1 VERLA
6 SARDGMMVLTGPAGS
21 GKTTTLHAIL
31 VFLDQLLDSRLQ
43 MVAIED
49 PVERELPFATHVQIH
64 LPTGLDFHTAARA
77 CLRHSPD
84 VLLIGELRD
93 PETVLVALSAGMSGH
108 LVLTTLHAGRA
119 HRVPGR
125 LRALGAPPHL
135 IASAFNGAVAQR
147 LVPTSTGQV
156 PLFETLEMDEETRA
170 LLGDSESFQTAL
182 SQIRLKVK
190 PTLEE
195 HGQDL
200 VSAGLVSESA
210 LRLALGPAQIDHPES
225 ISTKGHADG
234 RL

>member
-1 VERLA
+1 
-6 SARDGMMVLTGPAGS
+6 
-21 GKTTTLHAIL
+21 
-31 VFLDQLLDSRLQ
+31 
-43 MVAIED
+43 
-49 PVERELPFATHVQIH
+49 
-64 LPTGLDFHTAARA
+64 
-77 CLRHSPD
+77 
-84 VLLIGELRD
+84 
-93 PETVLVALSAGMSGH
+93 MSGH
-108 LVLTTLHAGRA
+108 LVRTTLHAGRA